1 MKKAAPFVL
10 LIVLFAV
17 AAWYF
22 FTREPDVVHDLPPAL
37 PAETQQTEARP
48 EAVPVKPAP
57 ESVLEPV
64 PEPEPEIVPEPLP
77 LLNESDRE
85 VSQAMTEIVGTAPLA
100 EYLVQGQAISR
111 LVTTIDRLASRQ
123 VPPLVN
129 PIKPAA
135 DKFVVDSEGEHVVLS
150 ARNYARYDGHVTLMQ
165 STNAG
170 VLVMQYQRYY
180 PLFQQAYEENGG
192 VGSFNDRLVAVID
205 HLLETPDV
213 PGPIYLTKPEAV
225 YVFEDPGLEAMT
237 AGQKILVR
245 MGPANAAIVKEK
257 LAEIRSELKP

>member
-1 MKKAAPFVL
+1 MKKAAPFVI

-22 FTREPDVVHDLPPAL
+22 FTREPDVVQELPPAL
-37 PAETQQTEARP
+37 PAETQQIEASP
-48 EAVPVKPAP
+48 GDVPVEP
-57 ESVLEPV
+57 ETEIE
-64 PEPEPEIVPEPLP
+64 PEPEPEIIPEPLP

-111 LVTTIDRLASRQ
+111 LVATIDRMTSRQ

-129 PIKPAA
+129 PIKPTA
-135 DKFVVDSEGEHVVLS
+135 DKLVVDSEGERVVLS

-165 STNAG
+165 SVDAG
-170 VLVMQYQRYY
+170 ALVMLYQRYS
-180 PLFQQAYEENGG
+180 PLFQQAYSENGG
-192 VGSFNDRLVAVID
+192 EGSFNDRLVEVID

-213 PGPIYLTKPEAV
+213 PGPVYLTKPEAV

-245 MGPANAAIVKEK
+245 MGSVNAAIVKEK
-257 LAEIRSELKP
+257 LAEIRSELSP